1 MIVGGQTE
9 ARARLSST
17 IIDYHEPF
25 DQGLTVR
32 SCCKSCSIPN
42 GKLLPNFFLLSSFL
56 IGFSFSL
63 TVEKSSPRKVSAE
76 DVPRKTFKEEIGQ
89 ESNGAANQE
98 IQIFLLCQIS
108 PSASSTRDLETR
120 LSEDA
125 TACFPAG
132 KRSMMMIN

>member
-32 SCCKSCSIPN
+32 SRCKSCSIPN
-42 GKLLPNFFLLSSFL
+42 GKLLPNFSPSRLFLSALL
-56 IGFSFSL
+56 FSL
-63 TVEKSSPRKVSAE
+63 TAEKSSPQKVSAE
-76 DVPRKTFKEEIGQ
+76 NVPRKTFKEGIEQ